1 MNRFKS
7 FSLPE
12 KKKKIFIFIQLCFVP
27 SFKKRFDVFLWLFC
41 PFPTMYKV
49 KRLKFYCQWSHSR
62 GHNTEDILM
71 GLLGLLEPTC
81 PEPGMPFLTHTHT
94 NTPHTQHTK
103 TRITHTIHPHHH
115 HLVSWLCRE
124 LFLMHM
130 SYQSSHLESECQER
144 RKKSFFYC
152 SLKPCTENSTQ
163 YMWTE
168 IKDEHPSFKSRT
180 VLRST
185 IPGHQNIP
193 SFSLYPVQRPRTT
206 LQTRLF
212 PAYHVSH
219 CIFFPSSQSPVF
231 SFLAI
236 PIE

>member
-1 MNRFKS
+1 
-7 FSLPE
+7 
-12 KKKKIFIFIQLCFVP
+12 
-27 SFKKRFDVFLWLFC
+27 
-41 PFPTMYKV
+41 MYKV
-49 KRLKFYCQWSHSR
+49 KRLKCYCQWSHSR

-81 PEPGMPFLTHTHT
+81 PEPGMPFLTRTHTHT
-94 NTPHTQHTK
+94 HTHTHLTHTQHTK
-103 TRITHTIHPHHH
+103 THITHII

-130 SYQSSHLESECQER
+130 SYQSSYLGCECQER
-144 RKKSFFYC
+144 RQKSFFC
-152 SLKPCTENSTQ
+152 RSLNPRTEKGTQ

-168 IKDEHPSFKSRT
+168 IKDQHPSFKSRT

-185 IPGHQNIP
+185 ILGHQNIP
-193 SFSLYPVQRPRTT
+193 YFSLYPVQRPQTT
-206 LQTRLF
+206 LQTHLF
-212 PAYHVSH
+212 LAYHISH
-219 CIFFPSSQSPVF
+219 CIFFPSSKSPVF